1 MTYLFININQY
12 FVTHPCGII
21 RKVEWTLKTLYWRCN
36 ENNLTSWI
44 SYTDSTD
51 RRLFECLDRELFL
64 WCEALHWFGVSDD
77 FKVIQPN
84 SMVTFVV
91 GVNQEVGVLVLFVVL
106 YYTLEESAFRLT
118 NVVRVALWVRAF
130 CMVNDVVLVFFFR
143 LIFDFE
149 FFLN

>member
-1 MTYLFININQY
+1 MNVQIGRF
-12 FVTHPCGII
+12 FFDVK
-21 RKVEWTLKTLYWRCN
+21 RF
-36 ENNLTSWI
+36 
-44 SYTDSTD
+44 TDLAFEV
-51 RRLFECLDRELFL
+51 RLEPLP
-64 WCEALHWFGVSDD
+64 DD
-77 FKVIQPN
+77 SKVIQPY

-91 GVNQEVGVLVLFVVL
+91 VVNQEVGVLVLFVVL

-149 FFLN
+149 F

>member
-1 MTYLFININQY
+1 MAF
-12 FVTHPCGII
+12 
-21 RKVEWTLKTLYWRCN
+21 EA
-36 ENNLTSWI
+36 
-44 SYTDSTD
+44 
-51 RRLFECLDRELFL
+51 RLEPLP
-64 WCEALHWFGVSDD
+64 DD
-77 FKVIQPN
+77 FKVIQPY

-118 NVVRVALWVRAF
+118 NVVKVALWVRAF

-149 FFLN
+149 F